1 MMPPPRCNQSVRLKD
16 FKDAFTPGK
25 GGVFS
30 LWTGEDPGHPD
41 LSVWNPAGWEAP
53 ERGFELLQTAALSIL
68 DEFNHRLGES
78 AVSLGST
85 KDLACCE
92 VWLMYTFKL

>member
-1 MMPPPRCNQSVRLKD
+1 MLL
-16 FKDAFTPGK
+16 APGK

-41 LSVWNPAGWEAP
+41 LSVWNPAGWESP

-68 DEFNHRLGES
+68 DEFSYRLEES

-85 KDLACCE
+85 KEYACCE